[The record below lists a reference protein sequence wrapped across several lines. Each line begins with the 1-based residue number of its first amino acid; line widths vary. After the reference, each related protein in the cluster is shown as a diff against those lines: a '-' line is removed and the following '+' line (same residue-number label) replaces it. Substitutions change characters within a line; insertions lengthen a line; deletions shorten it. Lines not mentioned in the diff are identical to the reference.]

1 MGLYWTVGCWC
12 VYKGKSNGQVVYLQ
26 SQWGCTGQCLRLGVK
41 SNGQVVFE
49 AHMVSPHQG
58 VASPLKGRRGSIYEE
73 QAFLL
78 VSSYFYFYSKGM
90 Q

>member
-1 MGLYWTVGCWC
+1 MRLRGAGVD
-12 VYKGKSNGQVVYLQ
+12 VYEG
-26 SQWGCTGQCLRLGVK
+26 K

-58 VASPLKGRRGSIYEE
+58 VASPLKGRRGSLYEE